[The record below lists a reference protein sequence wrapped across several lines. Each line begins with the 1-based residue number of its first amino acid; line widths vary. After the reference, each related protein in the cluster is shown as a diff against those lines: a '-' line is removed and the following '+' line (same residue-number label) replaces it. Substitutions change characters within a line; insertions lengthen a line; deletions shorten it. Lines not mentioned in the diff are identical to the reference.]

1 MDYYKNFEIQAQKFQ
16 LSYNSLSW
24 VTLTSKLK
32 TTRSSDTW
40 HPSFLIDLKLKGH
53 LHCYKLHQIFQFF
66 MGFHMVPLL
75 KRMVWL
81 KFLYIQKT
89 DELLLETV
97 ECSDWWKIYFY
108 KKILYKRK
116 SCKGFFCKNKFST
129 NKSTQQLQEIVHQI
143 FEYIRF

>member
-1 MDYYKNFEIQAQKFQ
+1 
-16 LSYNSLSW
+16 
-24 VTLTSKLK
+24 
-32 TTRSSDTW
+32 
-40 HPSFLIDLKLKGH
+40 
-53 LHCYKLHQIFQFF
+53 

-129 NKSTQQLQEIVHQI
+129 NESTAFITGHVGGNLEEELHYFAAENGWEGWAHLVLP
-143 FEYIRF
+143 

>member
-1 MDYYKNFEIQAQKFQ
+1 
-16 LSYNSLSW
+16 
-24 VTLTSKLK
+24 
-32 TTRSSDTW
+32 
-40 HPSFLIDLKLKGH
+40 
-53 LHCYKLHQIFQFF
+53 

-108 KKILYKRK
+108 KKILYKR
-116 SCKGFFCKNKFST
+116 
-129 NKSTQQLQEIVHQI
+129 
-143 FEYIRF
+143 

>member
-1 MDYYKNFEIQAQKFQ
+1 MKKKIKCGCFFENF
-16 LSYNSLSW
+16 
-24 VTLTSKLK
+24 
-32 TTRSSDTW
+32 W
-40 HPSFLIDLKLKGH
+40 HPSLLIDLKLKGH
-53 LHCYKLHQIFQFF
+53 LHHYKLHQIFQSF

-129 NKSTQQLQEIVHQI
+129 NESTAFITGHVGGNLEEELHYFAAKNGWEGWAHLVLP
-143 FEYIRF
+143 